1 MGMLEE
7 DCEVAVISYS
17 ENHKIL
23 IIFVLLLVHS
33 LAFSFSYALLPIPL
47 LLYLVSDIMLHVLP
61 LRNFGMI
68 NWKHYLK
75 WCGNTLLVFLLVK
88 GIRLCFKDV

>member
-17 ENHKIL
+17 EDHKIL

-33 LAFSFSYALLPIPL
+33 LAFSFSYVLLSIAYPFI
-47 LLYLVSDIMLHVLP
+47 V
-61 LRNFGMI
+61 
-68 NWKHYLK
+68 
-75 WCGNTLLVFLLVK
+75 VFS
-88 GIRLCFKDV
+88 F